1 MGVGSIPGGIIFVR
15 ISSVGI
21 SGNSFCTYLAVSLAG
36 LQLFKIVLL
45 AVQNIVAPQPN
56 WKRPRINGR
65 KMQIK
70 KAFSLYSLF
79 VDHYPFRMNDTC
91 VVASLYILINSA
103 RTSIRSTTLF
113 YLSLNGS
120 VVGCLLTTTGCWMHL
135 LIKHK
140 RPTADSHKQRRLHFL
155 LLLFLLLYLSVF
167 FAFLFLFTSGGGG
180 LRYS

>member
-1 MGVGSIPGGIIFVR
+1 
-15 ISSVGI
+15 
-21 SGNSFCTYLAVSLAG
+21 
-36 LQLFKIVLL
+36 
-45 AVQNIVAPQPN
+45 
-56 WKRPRINGR
+56 
-65 KMQIK
+65 MQIK

-167 FAFLFLFTSGGGG
+167 FCVSVFVYIWRWWPSLQLSYHLVCASRMLTLLLPFPKFECDISVQ
-180 LRYS
+180 